1 MNATRAMRVLA
12 VVAGLAVVGACGQ
25 MSSASLIDQ
34 VGGVNQIRSLSDKFV
49 NNLAGDSRTS
59 KMLSN
64 TDVGALKSKMS
75 NQLCALMGG
84 GCPASLSDAQITEAA
99 KKVDAPTSRAVNESF
114 SNAVGSMNAS
124 SVAKETLTKTLGS
137 KMSGIV
143 AGLL

>member
-1 MNATRAMRVLA
+1 
-12 VVAGLAVVGACGQ
+12 
-25 MSSASLIDQ
+25 
-34 VGGVNQIRSLSDKFV
+34 
-49 NNLAGDSRTS
+49 
-59 KMLSN
+59 
-64 TDVGALKSKMS
+64 
-75 NQLCALMGG
+75 
-84 GCPASLSDAQITEAA
+84 LSDAQITEAA